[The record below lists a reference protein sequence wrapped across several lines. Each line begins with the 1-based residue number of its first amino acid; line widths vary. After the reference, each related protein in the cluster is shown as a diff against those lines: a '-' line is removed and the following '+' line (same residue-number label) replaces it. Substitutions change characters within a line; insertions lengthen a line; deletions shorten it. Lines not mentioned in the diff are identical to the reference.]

1 MNGSGNHIVGY
12 KWLLIDING
21 IDYIKIKCIRIEW
34 KKTTENK
41 RKYLLVLEVIREV
54 LGVCMSVLEV
64 LRTCARSGI
73 CWKDSQ
79 Y

>member
-1 MNGSGNHIVGY
+1 M
-12 KWLLIDING
+12 
-21 IDYIKIKCIRIEW
+21 E
-34 KKTTENK
+34 KKMTENN